1 MSDNDSGD
9 TAVIP
14 WPDEQSGPGE
24 LELRIRPE
32 PTLIRLV
39 RLATSGLA
47 TMAQFDLDGIED
59 LKIAVDEVCSSLIEV
74 SDGSPIDLR
83 LGRVAPGGVW
93 IEGATN
99 VAAGAAVDSDRVAL
113 GDQILAVIADRH
125 EFTVTDGI
133 ARFRVLRFGEV
144 NGATD

>member
-1 MSDNDSGD
+1 MSDETSGE
-9 TAVIP
+9 TALIP

-32 PTLIRLV
+32 PTLIRIV
-39 RLATSGLA
+39 RLAMSGLA

-59 LKIAVDEVCSSLIEV
+59 LKIAIDEVCSSLIEV

-99 VAAGAAVDSDRVAL
+99 AAAGASVDSDRVAL